1 MRIQSKRLWSE
12 NDEAAVLDCVR
23 NAGKVG
29 LLMGKKGES
38 PAKTANYA
46 NCSALNEIEINYSQY
61 LLLIGEVQR
70 INKYQG
76 TEG

>member
-1 MRIQSKRLWSE
+1 VGK
-12 NDEAAVLDCVR
+12 
-23 NAGKVG
+23 GKVG
-29 LLMGKKGES
+29 GS
-38 PAKTANYA
+38 RAKTANYA
-46 NCSALNEIEINYSQY
+46 NCPAVNEIEINYSQY

>member
-46 NCSALNEIEINYSQY
+46 NCSALNEYSQY